1 MFTEAL
7 DPPDFGRIGRPAQ
20 TVVKW
25 ITSREKLRSDP
36 RTPLSI
42 HTIPSILFA
51 ESESKTNL
59 YRADI
64 FAYWLPAERPNKR
77 RCSAQEYVAM
87 PCSFDTLSDIG
98 WVPSMIASVISGA
111 RNASRSAF
119 RMTLGFHPTIATNSS
134 TDR

>member
-7 DPPDFGRIGRPAQ
+7 DPPDFGRIGHPAQ

-42 HTIPSILFA
+42 HTIPDILA
-51 ESESKTNL
+51 AASQSQTNL

-64 FAYWLPAERPNKR
+64 FAYWLSAERPNKR

-119 RMTLGFHPTIATNSS
+119 RTTLGFHFAKTANSS
-134 TDR
+134 TD